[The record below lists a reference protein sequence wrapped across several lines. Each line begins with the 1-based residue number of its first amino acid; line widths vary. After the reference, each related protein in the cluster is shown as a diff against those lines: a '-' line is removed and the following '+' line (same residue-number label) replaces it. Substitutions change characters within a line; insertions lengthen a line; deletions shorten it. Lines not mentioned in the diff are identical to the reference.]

1 MFKTG
6 FPGGSVVKDPPVMQ
20 ETQEMRVRFLGQ
32 EGPLEEGMTTLMPI
46 PVFLLRKS
54 HGQGSL
60 AGYSPWSSKE
70 SDITEC
76 THTHILPEI
85 LSLSNSVMKIL
96 LIF

>member
-60 AGYSPWSSKE
+60 AGYS
-70 SDITEC
+70 T
-76 THTHILPEI
+76 
-85 LSLSNSVMKIL
+85 
-96 LIF
+96 

>member
-60 AGYSPWSSKE
+60 AGYSTQGCRE
-70 SDITEC
+70 VDTTDETEQQQQQRVQDMAASQ
-76 THTHILPEI
+76 L
-85 LSLSNSVMKIL
+85 VG
-96 LIF
+96 

>member
-60 AGYSPWSSKE
+60 AGYSTQGCREVDTTDK
-70 SDITEC
+70 TEQQQQQRVQDMAASQ
-76 THTHILPEI
+76 LAG
-85 LSLSNSVMKIL
+85 
-96 LIF
+96 

>member
-60 AGYSPWSSKE
+60 AGYSTQGCRE
-70 SDITEC
+70 VDTTDETEQQQQQRVQDMAASQ
-76 THTHILPEI
+76 LAG
-85 LSLSNSVMKIL
+85 
-96 LIF
+96 